1 MSTLRLV
8 RARPA
13 TRCLA
18 SAMLVLAG
26 CARSEP
32 RATTARE
39 GEPVAIPL
47 RVPPRRADDVRHDR
61 AKGIAPVEAPAL
73 DELATNRAALGRR
86 LFFDAQLAGGSW
98 LACTSCHAP
107 DHAGAGAPVAYGP
120 EGRLDVPALV
130 NLRYVTRFGTDGATS
145 SLSGFI
151 ASHVAALS
159 NGHDTSVRDVALDA
173 SYGGALRGLFP
184 GGEGEGPAS
193 PVSLSAKALAA
204 YLETVVTPSR
214 FDAFLRGD
222 AHALSPQELEG
233 FDAFFARGCVTCH
246 EGPALG
252 GRVVATLGLALLWP
266 GDAPLG
272 EHAEWKARRTRRVSP
287 LRAAA
292 VSAPYFHEGAI
303 GDLPTAVQLMAN
315 HQLGASLPDR
325 ERDALV
331 AFVQSTS
338 GPVPASFRA
347 P

>member
-1 MSTLRLV
+1 MTTERRG

-18 SAMLVLAG
+18 TATLILAG
-26 CARSEP
+26 CARSPAAESAG
-32 RATTARE
+32 RA
-39 GEPVAIPL
+39 GEPVVIPL
-47 RVPPRRADDVRHDR
+47 RVPPRDAALVRRDR
-61 AKGIAPVEAPAL
+61 AKGLAPVEAPAL
-73 DELATNRAALGRR
+73 DELASNRAGLGRR
-86 LFFDAQLAGGSW
+86 IFFDAQLGAG
-98 LACTSCHAP
+98 LACTSCHTT
-107 DHAGAGAPVAYGP
+107 DHAGAGAPVAYGA
-120 EGRLDVPALV
+120 EGRLDVPPLV
-130 NLRYVTRFGTDGATS
+130 NLRYVARFGTDGATS
-145 SLSGFI
+145 SLSGFVG
-151 ASHVAALS
+151 SHIDALS
-159 NGHDTSVRDVALDA
+159 SGHDLTARDAALDA

-184 GGEGEGPAS
+184 GGEGGAPTS
-193 PVSLSAKALAA
+193 PSRLAAKALAA

-222 AHALSPQELEG
+222 SHALSPQELEG

-272 EHAEWKARRTRRVSP
+272 EHAEWKARRMRRASP

-315 HQLGASLPDR
+315 HQLGTNLPDR

-331 AFVQSTS
+331 AFVEATN
-338 GPVPASFRA
+338 GPVPASFRG